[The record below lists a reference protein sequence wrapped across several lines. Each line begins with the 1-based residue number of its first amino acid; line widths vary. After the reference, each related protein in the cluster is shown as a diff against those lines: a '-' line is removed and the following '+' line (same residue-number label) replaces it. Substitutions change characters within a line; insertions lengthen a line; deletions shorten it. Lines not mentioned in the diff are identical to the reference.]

1 MHQIILSQ
9 FQIESNDSYM

>member
-1 MHQIILSQ
+1 MHQIILLQ